1 MLPTFSHILNKRITG
16 NLKLVLTCP
25 LAYIQD
31 LYNYCVHLM
40 EEDSHSSHDLWCGLD
55 PSENFQ
61 IHELHGKG
69 HKMPRAHGRRCNNKG
84 ARAEVALASSGLDAP
99 HEMWVVMAMK
109 G

>member
-1 MLPTFSHILNKRITG
+1 MLPTFSHMLNMWIIG
-16 NLKLVLTCP
+16 NLKLVLICP

-31 LYNYCVHLM
+31 LYNYCVCLM
-40 EEDSHSSHDLWCGLD
+40 EDDPPSSHDVWCGLD
-55 PSENFQ
+55 PSGNFQ

-84 ARAEVALASSGLDAP
+84 ARAEVALASFGLHAL